1 MQNTVKPPVLLSR
14 LLGFVCAAAVVMLGV
29 LGFTLWKMFPLNR
42 PQVFFLTTELRPDM
56 DVRLYAMPTKSDE
69 AHVAQYKEFFIKE
82 YIKARNEISAN
93 TNVMH
98 RKWASDGTGVVSAWS
113 DADVYSAFQRTRMYN
128 LLMRDGAKSNVTCT
142 VEFPQGRLAPRKN
155 GTTYA
160 VPFSYI
166 CTNSNG
172 QATRKDY
179 TIVVS
184 VEQMDETD
192 TMKFGDRMNN
202 PLGVRVVGYEIES
215 GDGDPL
221 NMR

>member
-1 MQNTVKPPVLLSR
+1 MPDTIKPPVLLSR
-14 LLGFVCAAAVVMLGV
+14 LLGFVCAAGIVMLGV
-29 LGFTLWKMFPLNR
+29 LGITLWRMFPLNR
-42 PQVFFLTTELRPDM
+42 PQVFFLTTELRPDI

-82 YIKARNEISAN
+82 YIKARNEIYTN
-93 TNVMH
+93 PNVMH

-113 DADVYSAFQRTRMYN
+113 NDAVYSAFQQTRLYN
-128 LLMRDGAKSNVTCT
+128 ILMRDGAQANLTCT

-155 GTTYA
+155 GATYA

-166 CTNSNG
+166 CTNNNG

-184 VEQMDETD
+184 IEEIGTD
-192 TMKFGDRMNN
+192 NTIKWGDRMNN
-202 PLGVRVVGYEIES
+202 PLGIRVVGYEIES

-221 NMR
+221 NM

>member
-1 MQNTVKPPVLLSR
+1 MPDTIKPPVLLSR

-29 LGFTLWKMFPLNR
+29 LGFTLWRMFPLNR

-82 YIKARNEISAN
+82 YIKARNEISTN
-93 TNVMH
+93 PNVMQ

-113 DADVYSAFQRTRMYN
+113 DADVYADFQQTRLYN
-128 LLMRDGAKSNVTCT
+128 IMMRDGATINMTCT

-160 VPFSYI
+160 VPFSHI
-166 CTNSNG
+166 CTNNNG
-172 QATRKDY
+172 HATRKDY

-184 VEQMDETD
+184 IEEMGKDD
-192 TMKFGDRMNN
+192 TMKWGDRINN

-215 GDGDPL
+215 GSGDPL
-221 NMR
+221 DM

>member
-1 MQNTVKPPVLLSR
+1 MSNAIKPPVLLSR
-14 LLGFVCAAAVVMLGV
+14 LLGFVCAAAAVMLGV

-56 DVRLYAMPTKSDE
+56 DVRLYAMSTKSDE

-82 YIKARNEISAN
+82 YIRARNEIS
-93 TNVMH
+93 TTPNVMQ

-113 DADVYSAFQRTRMYN
+113 TPDVYSAFQQTRLYN
-128 LLMRDGAKSNVTCT
+128 ILMRDGAISDITCT
-142 VEFPQGRLAPRKN
+142 VEFPHGRLAPRKN
-155 GTTYA
+155 GARYA
-160 VPFSYI
+160 VPFSHI
-166 CTNSNG
+166 CTNNNG

-179 TIVVS
+179 TIEVT
-184 VEQMDETD
+184 VEQIGQDG

-202 PLGVRVVGYEIES
+202 PLGIRVTGYKIES